1 MSYQITT
8 EDIEILCSQTNI
20 SKDEAKK
27 ILKHNKGD
35 IVKSIIDIENNKII
49 YDKKNEIK
57 NDDIEKDVD
66 TSNKDNL
73 KEYRE
78 IVDEKDKIY
87 QKIKEDKE
95 KKEKQNVKDELTFC
109 NEKKYYIKRQKEGEI
124 NHIRIL

>member
-49 YDKKNEIK
+49 YDNKNEIK

>member
-49 YDKKNEIK
+49 YDNKNEIK

-66 TSNKDNL
+66 T
-73 KEYRE
+73 
-78 IVDEKDKIY
+78 
-87 QKIKEDKE
+87 
-95 KKEKQNVKDELTFC
+95 
-109 NEKKYYIKRQKEGEI
+109 
-124 NHIRIL
+124 